1 MTTTETC
8 SAAGRIRGAIL
19 AGARCGVVVIGFLPG
34 AAHPGPG
41 PKVGEYKPVRQL
53 TQGEVARH
61 RAGAGVRFPRV
72 RLPQLTASNPSAG
85 GRANDAANGAQPEMS
100 HSQPGDTTAHRRPNE
115 AVC

>member
-41 PKVGEYKPVRQL
+41 PKVGEYKPVWQL
-53 TQGEVARH
+53 TQGEVACH
-61 RAGAGVRFPRV
+61 RAGVRFPRV
-72 RLPQLTASNPSAG
+72 QLPQLTASNPSAG
-85 GRANDAANGAQPEMS
+85 GRAIDAANGARPKTS
-100 HSQPGDTTAHRRPNE
+100 HSQP
-115 AVC
+115 